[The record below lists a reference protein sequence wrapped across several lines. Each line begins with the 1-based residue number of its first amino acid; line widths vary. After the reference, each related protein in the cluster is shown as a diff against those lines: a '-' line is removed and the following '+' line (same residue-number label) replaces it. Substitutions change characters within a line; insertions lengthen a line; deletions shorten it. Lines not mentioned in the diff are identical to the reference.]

1 MVDNE
6 VVGSQLLQNG
16 KLRKRVTII
25 PLNKITAF
33 RAQAQV
39 SLEGMSPLP
48 RNRVILFSISSV
60 VLSSLISQK
69 IATAQKLA
77 PGKVNLALT
86 LIGYED
92 HLETAMAYIFGNT
105 LICADAESAKKVTF
119 HQDVRIKSVTLE
131 GDVYDPSGTLQGG
144 SRPTGGGILVS
155 LQEIHVLKNKLAEH
169 RQNLQQVDQRLSSLT
184 QEGRAYAELEQRLE
198 LKTHEL
204 RLCEQQV
211 SASEH
216 VQLVDLVDK
225 LEKEIEALKSGIEEG
240 NHKKTEAI
248 KRCQEIEKEM
258 KDFKKNKD
266 GKLQELTVRT
276 LHSVAR

>member
-1 MVDNE
+1 
-6 VVGSQLLQNG
+6 
-16 KLRKRVTII
+16 
-25 PLNKITAF
+25 
-33 RAQAQV
+33 
-39 SLEGMSPLP
+39 
-48 RNRVILFSISSV
+48 
-60 VLSSLISQK
+60 
-69 IATAQKLA
+69 
-77 PGKVNLALT
+77 
-86 LIGYED
+86 
-92 HLETAMAYIFGNT
+92 MAYIFANT

-119 HQDVRIKSVTLE
+119 HHDVRTKSVTLE

-155 LQEIHVLKNKLAEH
+155 LQEMHVLKSKLAEH
-169 RQNLQQVDQRLSSLT
+169 RQSLQEVEQRLSSLA

-225 LEKEIEALKSGIEEG
+225 MEKEIEALKTGIEEG
-240 NHKKTEAI
+240 NHKKAEAI
-248 KRCQEIEKEM
+248 KRGQEIEKEM

-266 GKLQELTVRT
+266 GKLQEMTVRN
-276 LHSVAR
+276 LDSLPRHSLPDRRHN